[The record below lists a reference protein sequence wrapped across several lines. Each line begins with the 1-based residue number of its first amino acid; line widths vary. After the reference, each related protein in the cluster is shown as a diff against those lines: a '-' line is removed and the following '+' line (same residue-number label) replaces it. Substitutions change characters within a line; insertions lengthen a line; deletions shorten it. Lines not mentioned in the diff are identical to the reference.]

1 MPDLNSL
8 PDLMWVLVFMF
19 SIPNYLP
26 AIGIAIGGAVMVVAL
41 SRASTKTP
49 TPKVLSSRFGFQQII
64 LMGSAF
70 LLLLLSSSIR
80 LSTQGEYWLVQG
92 LAPLELTKTLGVVVS
107 AILFVTS
114 LRLRINK
121 TKTWSVDAYESLYRA
136 QKAFTIPAYAWILWL
151 SLVSPMSWWYQDHGS
166 AAGLAYNLLMGVMSI
181 DYAVIA
187 IAANIA
193 CLWMRAKFNREARV
207 TQTD

>member
-1 MPDLNSL
+1 MNLSFL
-8 PDLMWVLVFMF
+8 WA
-19 SIPNYLP
+19 IPAYLP
-26 AIGIAIGGAVMVVAL
+26 AIGIAIGGAVMGRAL
-41 SRASTKTP
+41 GRASTQTPTP

-70 LLLLLSSSIR
+70 LLLLISSSIR
-80 LSTQGEYWLVQG
+80 LFTQGEYWLVQG
-92 LAPLELTKTLGVVVS
+92 LAPLELPKTLGVVVS

-114 LRLRINK
+114 LRLWINK

-136 QKAFTIPAYAWILWL
+136 QKAFTVPAYVWLLLL
-151 SLVSPMSWWYQDHGS
+151 SLVSPLGWIFYQTDVGS
-166 AAGLAYNLLMGVMSI
+166 EEGLAYNLLMGVMSI

-193 CLWMRAKFNREARV
+193 CLWMRVKFNREARV